1 MISGSSVW
9 TTRYRLSCLFGGHR
23 WHIDRHIFAAEF
35 ASMESHAAFDERE
48 QGVVLA
54 EANARTRIYLGAAL
68 TDNDVTADDIF
79 ATELLYAKTTAC

>member
-23 WHIDRHIFAAEF
+23 WHIDRHIFAAKF

-48 QGVVLA
+48 QSVVF
-54 EANARTRIYLGAAL
+54 TK
-68 TDNDVTADDIF
+68 AD
-79 ATELLYAKTTAC
+79 A